1 MGGEE
6 MAVLRRQEEA
16 QDSAGAS
23 FCRGGLGCDG

>member
-1 MGGEE
+1 MRREE

-23 FCRGGLGCDG
+23 LCRGGLSYDG